1 MIASSIHESLF
12 ETMLREMAST
22 GTSLSDS
29 VSSQTEDSRYGEISI
44 YQVGDTELWRFR
56 SSLETASLLLERVA
70 LEKTGKTWFGQSE
83 AQFKEMQVQCRS
95 CLAVMDVDPK
105 QNRREQDMRS
115 HCPACGEETVT
126 Y

>member
-1 MIASSIHESLF
+1 VVGAELLPQACEGYDMIASSIHESLF

-56 SSLETASLLLERVA
+56 SSL
-70 LEKTGKTWFGQSE
+70 
-83 AQFKEMQVQCRS
+83 
-95 CLAVMDVDPK
+95 
-105 QNRREQDMRS
+105 
-115 HCPACGEETVT
+115 
-126 Y
+126 